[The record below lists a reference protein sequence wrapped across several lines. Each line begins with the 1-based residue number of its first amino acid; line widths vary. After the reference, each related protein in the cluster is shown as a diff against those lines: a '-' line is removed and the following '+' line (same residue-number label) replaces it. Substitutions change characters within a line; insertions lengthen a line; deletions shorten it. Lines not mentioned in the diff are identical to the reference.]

1 MGKVAGH
8 VVFSATDWGLCA
20 DPTPMVYT
28 MPSGKTLDE
37 IFPLSVLTLFLTPQH
52 APMATFTP
60 SSLTPLLP
68 GVRCTKVA
76 ISVLGQ
82 IPGSVS
88 VACENVFQSSLPV
101 PLPSFK
107 VFEAH
112 QPYNR
117 KVIT

>member
-1 MGKVAGH
+1 
-8 VVFSATDWGLCA
+8 
-20 DPTPMVYT
+20 
-28 MPSGKTLDE
+28 
-37 IFPLSVLTLFLTPQH
+37 
-52 APMATFTP
+52 MATFTP

-76 ISVLGQ
+76 ISILGQ
-82 IPGSVS
+82 IPGSVL
-88 VACENVFQSSLPV
+88 ACENVFQSSIPV
-101 PLPSFK
+101 PLPSFQ